1 MKGENQVAKINDEG
15 MPGIGAGILM
25 PLLKH
30 RWRLR
35 FTGNKSLFS
44 DDILH
49 MMAMQIT
56 SCSVDY
62 HLNVLKVVIEQDLIT
77 SHLHDFAKRLSSLTK
92 VDKSADGISFVLDLM
107 DGSENVIHSYQF
119 TGCTLIGHV
128 FELDYA
134 DSGAVDHKFKF
145 SFKSSKE
152 L

>member
-1 MKGENQVAKINDEG
+1 MANMNEEG
-15 MPGIGAGILM
+15 IPELSSGILM
-25 PLLKH
+25 PLLKN

-49 MMAMQIT
+49 MMAIQIV

-62 HLNVLKVVIEQDLIT
+62 HLNVLKVAIEQDLIT
-77 SHLHDFAKRLSSLTK
+77 SRLHDFAKRLSSLAK

-134 DSGAVDHKFKF
+134 DSGAVDHQFKF
-145 SFKSSKE
+145 SFKSTKE

>member
-1 MKGENQVAKINDEG
+1 MKGESQVEDMNKDEIGKIGD
-15 MPGIGAGILM
+15 GILM

-30 RWRLR
+30 RWRLK

-49 MMAMQIT
+49 MMAMQIV

-62 HLNVLKVVIEQDLIT
+62 HLNVLKVAIQQDLST
-77 SHLHDFAKRLSSLTK
+77 SHLHDFAKRLSSLAK
-92 VDKSADGISFVLDLM
+92 MNKSADAISFVLDLM
-107 DGSENVIHSYQF
+107 DGCENVIHSYQF
-119 TGCTLIGHV
+119 TGCALIGHV
-128 FELDYA
+128 FELAYA
-134 DSGAVDHKFKF
+134 DNGAVDHKFKF